1 MKRDITHLA
10 KYHFV
15 LTSQLQKLSKQIAIS
30 QKKLEHE
37 QRKYAMLQEC
47 LLETRSHC
55 QEQAENC
62 ITSIQFQQFQHFIL
76 QLEKAL
82 QLQNDTLINSQK
94 NLNKIILSY
103 QELKLKSNNLEELMA
118 KTQQANDYDDNRKEN
133 QANTELYNRLKR
145 FE

>member
-1 MKRDITHLA
+1 MKRDIAHLT

-15 LTSQLQKLSKQIAIS
+15 LTSQLQKISKQIAIS

-47 LLETRSHC
+47 LLETRRQC
-55 QEQAENC
+55 QEQAEKC
-62 ITSIQFQQFQHFIL
+62 ISSIQFQQFQHFIS

-82 QLQNDTLINSQK
+82 QLQYEMVVNSQK
-94 NLNKIILSY
+94 NHEKIILSY
-103 QELKLKSNNLEELMA
+103 QEVKLKANNLEELMGRI
-118 KTQQANDYDDNRKEN
+118 TQANQYYEVRKEN
-133 QANTELYNRLKR
+133 QINTELYNQLKR